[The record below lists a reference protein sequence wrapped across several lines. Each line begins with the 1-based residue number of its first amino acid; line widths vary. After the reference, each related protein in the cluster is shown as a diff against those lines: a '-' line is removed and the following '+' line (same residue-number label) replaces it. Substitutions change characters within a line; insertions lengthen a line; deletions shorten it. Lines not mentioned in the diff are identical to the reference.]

1 MVAAA
6 VMSVSKEGA
15 RYNVMLSL
23 ASVRV
28 LAGRLPGVGEL
39 CTAGVESKE
48 DYEYIMDIGSK
59 NSHLTSDAYLV
70 QFLLNKEA
78 ENVRYSSIVFCRN
91 YRTAE
96 LRGST
101 SLPRSASPPPP
112 CTVQGSRRRGWPARP
127 CLRSGTLRCW

>member
-23 ASVRV
+23 ASDRV
-28 LAGRLPGVGEL
+28 LAGRLPGIGEL

-59 NSHLTSDAYLV
+59 NSPLTSPQMLT
-70 QFLLNKEA
+70 
-78 ENVRYSSIVFCRN
+78 SSNSC
-91 YRTAE
+91 
-96 LRGST
+96 
-101 SLPRSASPPPP
+101 
-112 CTVQGSRRRGWPARP
+112 
-127 CLRSGTLRCW
+127 